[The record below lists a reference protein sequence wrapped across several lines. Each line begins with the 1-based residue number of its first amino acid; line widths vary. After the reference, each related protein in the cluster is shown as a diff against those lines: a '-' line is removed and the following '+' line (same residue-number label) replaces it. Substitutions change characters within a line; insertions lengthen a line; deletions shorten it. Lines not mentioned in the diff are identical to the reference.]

1 MMAIDHDH
9 IFKQLVEAFFR
20 EFLELFCPVE
30 AAQIDFRHVEFL
42 REELFTEVRGGRRKR
57 LDLVAKVR
65 MKSGGERF
73 ILVHFEFEASRKD
86 QDFPRRMYEY
96 FSQLFLRHGLPVVPI
111 AVFSDEAEWAEPVPD
126 FFEFKLSPRSGV
138 RFDFHLIKLSQLDY
152 GRFLKSNNPLA
163 FALMAKMKYTRR
175 ERVRLKAD
183 FLRLIL
189 RAGIDSARQSLLVDF
204 VETYMPLATS
214 EQSLFTQLIQV
225 DETYREVKE
234 MVTVY
239 EKAGIKK
246 GRQEGREEGK
256 LEALLL
262 LMENRFSKLPVNI
275 RRKVERIRSGQRIN
289 ELLLAV
295 INAKSLSELDL

>member
-1 MMAIDHDH
+1 MAIDHDR
-9 IFKQLVEAFFR
+9 IFKLLIEAFFR
-20 EFLELFCPVE
+20 EFLFLFCPIE

-42 REELFTEVRGGRRKR
+42 REEFFTDVRRGRRRR

-65 MKSGGERF
+65 LKRGGERF

-96 FSQLFLRHGLPVVPI
+96 FSQLFLRHGLPIVPI
-111 AVFSDEAEWAEPVPD
+111 AIFSDDADWTIPVPD
-126 FFEFKLSPRSGV
+126 FFELTLSPKGRV
-138 RFDFHLIKLSQLDY
+138 RFDYHLVKLSQLDY
-152 GRFLKSNNPLA
+152 RRFLESDNPLA
-163 FALMAKMKYTRR
+163 FALMAKMKYTHR

-189 RAGIDSARQSLLVDF
+189 RAGIDPARQSLLVEF
-204 VETYMPLATS
+204 VETYMPLVTR
-214 EQSLFTQLIQV
+214 EQTQFTQLVQI
-225 DETYREVKE
+225 DETYREVKQ
-234 MVTVY
+234 MVTTY

-246 GRQEGREEGK
+246 GREEGREEGK

-262 LMENRFSKLPVNI
+262 LLENRFAKLPAEV
-275 RRKVERIRSGQRIN
+275 RRKVERIQSSQRID

-295 INAKSLSELDL
+295 LTAKSLSELRL